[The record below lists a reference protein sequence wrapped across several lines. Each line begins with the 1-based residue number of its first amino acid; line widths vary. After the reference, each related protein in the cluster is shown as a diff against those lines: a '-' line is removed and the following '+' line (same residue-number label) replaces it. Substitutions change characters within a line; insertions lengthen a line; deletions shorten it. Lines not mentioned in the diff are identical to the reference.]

1 MRNTFR
7 VILVGYINE
16 LMKTYLRCKVV
27 RIITFKVDEVLLEE
41 VDRIAKVFRKSRS
54 EIIRSALHTYIK
66 HLKTSKKDNVN
77 IKEITLT

>member
-1 MRNTFR
+1 MRKTFR
-7 VILVGYINE
+7 AILVGYINE

-41 VDRIAKVFRKSRS
+41 VDRIAKVFKKSRS